1 MNKEQILEFL
11 KENPQMINEIIT
23 PEVIGNFLDGEQ
35 GKKYLQPK
43 MDAYFSK
50 GLESWKANNLEK
62 LINDEVGKRFPHET
76 PEMKRIME
84 LEQKLANQEQER
96 LRAEMVANANRI
108 AGEKGLPLMIAQ
120 YLAGSTIEET
130 QANIYAFEQEYK
142 THLDKTVLERTKGVT
157 PPSAPANHNA
167 TKVDISKMSFS
178 EYQQAKQQGLL

>member
-1 MNKEQILEFL
+1 MNKEQVLAFL
-11 KENPQMINEIIT
+11 KENPEVINELIT
-23 PEVIGNFLDGEQ
+23 PEVIGGFLEGEQ

-62 LINDEVGKRFPHET
+62 LINDEVGKRFPNET

-96 LRAEMVANANRI
+96 LKAEMVANANKI
-108 AGEKGLPLMIAQ
+108 AGERGLPLSIAKF
-120 YLAGSTIEET
+120 LAGSTVEET

-142 THLDKTVLERTKGVT
+142 QHLDKSVLDRTKGVT
-157 PPSAPANHNA
+157 PPSAP
-167 TKVDISKMSFS
+167 TSGQKLDTSKMSFT
-178 EYQQAKQQGLL
+178 EFAKAKEQGLI